1 MATTDPIADFLT
13 RIRNAGK
20 AKHRRV
26 DIPASRLKKA
36 LGQILLE
43 KQFIADMTL
52 LEDKKQGVLRIT
64 LKYHQGKPVIAG
76 IRRVSRP
83 GIRRYVN
90 AEELPRVL
98 NGLGIAIISTPKGLM
113 TDNQA
118 RKQHVGGEVLAEVW

>member
-1 MATTDPIADFLT
+1 M
-13 RIRNAGK
+13 
-20 AKHRRV
+20 
-26 DIPASRLKKA
+26 
-36 LGQILLE
+36 
-43 KQFIADMTL
+43 
-52 LEDKKQGVLRIT
+52 
-64 LKYHQGKPVIAG
+64 GKPVIRG

-113 TDNQA
+113 TDGQA